1 MSLCLKD
8 NRSSFSQVSLKP
20 ETKDVDWKVHKQLFC
35 CVCKRHDF
43 WKTKIWCQTTWRWT
57 ILCLMLNSWIWT
69 NLENIFGNWLLVPQL
84 VDLRYPRY
92 APEFQSV
99 VFLNSPND
107 LFKNWKKLLF
117 WYYGQKFIVYT
128 CHFFNIRITRCRAQM
143 YITLPL
149 AVESDCGDAQDGNIG
164 TYVDIHLFYNKKLCI
179 WLRKRHMVKTGT
191 IQKLSFLIFFEMELF
206 WECWNPT
213 C

>member
-1 MSLCLKD
+1 M
-8 NRSSFSQVSLKP
+8 NNFMFNV
-20 ETKDVDWKVHKQLFC
+20 KQLNMNKFR
-35 CVCKRHDF
+35 KY
-43 WKTKIWCQTTWRWT
+43 IWQLIISTSIGR
-57 ILCLMLNSWIWT
+57 
-69 NLENIFGNWLLVPQL
+69 LEVPS
-84 VDLRYPRY
+84 LRPWV
-92 APEFQSV
+92 PISCF
-99 VFLNSPND
+99 SPND

-149 AVESDCGDAQDGNIG
+149 AVQSDCGDAEDGNIG